1 VKRDLPPGSPPEV
14 HYFGVKEND
23 WVLRE
28 GKMPYLSG
36 TKTFIE
42 DEMNYLRGIEK
53 HVEAIVGK

>member
-1 VKRDLPPGSPPEV
+1 
-14 HYFGVKEND
+14 
-23 WVLRE
+23 
-28 GKMPYLSG
+28 MPYLSG